1 MIMTYFTGEKFTTGQ
16 ERFAPHMLIRG
27 CSAPQAGRDAP
38 GGEFIPAFGG
48 LGRTTRR
55 VAPLAPRLDWR
66 HRIARR
72 GAPNG
77 SIAPLLDW
85 GP

>member
-1 MIMTYFTGEKFTTGQ
+1 MTYFTGEKFTTGQ

-38 GGEFIPAFGG
+38 GGEFIPACGG

-55 VAPLAPRLDWR
+55 VAPLARW
-66 HRIARR
+66 HRIARH

-77 SIAPLLDW
+77 SIAQGHEIGQKPR
-85 GP
+85 